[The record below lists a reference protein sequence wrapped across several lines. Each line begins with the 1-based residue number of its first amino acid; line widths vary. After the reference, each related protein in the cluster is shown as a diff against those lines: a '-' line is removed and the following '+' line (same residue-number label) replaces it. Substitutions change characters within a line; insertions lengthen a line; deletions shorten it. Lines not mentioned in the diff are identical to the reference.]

1 MYFLSD
7 KNGQEKLTLEK
18 FLPDTA
24 VLDEPS
30 LPEGASRSDRVL
42 PPDCAFLSLRQLDRF
57 LPVCCGMANGDG
69 GWIVLGATQDDGELS
84 IEGVADV
91 EELERQLRLSLR
103 AYSQISFDPVLF
115 FNTLESGNKNLLAA
129 RVGSVE
135 WFRRPLC
142 VGGDYVHGTYRRI
155 EGVDV
160 ISGRSVRLRL
170 ALDALEV
177 SRCDHLVSGLSV
189 HDLDAAGIASF
200 REKVLEHTPQWR
212 ALSEVNF
219 LKRALVLDDRERVT
233 RAGQLLLGA
242 DGSEL
247 VRLTQ
252 QLGEDS
258 QVGVAY
264 NLWSA
269 CVTFLPRLC
278 EGVAKECASAISEC
292 FMNALL
298 HAEHDAGCVEIKT
311 EIKTETGQNG
321 GVVSFANPGL
331 PRTQLFGES
340 EPRNYRLMRMFKLA
354 GLARAEGAG
363 LGIVR
368 SYAPNFCLRWDARDL
383 HTIAELPFDRLLAD
397 RLAVNEAALETEKPS
412 SPEALFSPSPHLPDL
427 GWMSIFESQE
437 PKEPEEAAVEIS
449 AFEENEPAV
458 EHVEFESDPEF
469 ETEPESEPQ
478 PEVEPEPEVELEPEL
493 ELELEIE
500 PEPEPEV
507 QSMSEPVSKPVFGNA
522 AYELETY
529 ISSLNADAPDPDESE
544 EDEYLAAETDIDEVT
559 SASAMV
565 RMVRDTPRL
574 PPAFV
579 RDAIIELCAQ
589 YRSLPALAS
598 MLSRSEGS
606 LRRHYIT
613 SMVREGLLE
622 MEFPD
627 RVGHPEQRYK
637 SSP

>member
-18 FLPDTA
+18 FLPDTTGS
-24 VLDEPS
+24 DES
-30 LPEGASRSDRVL
+30 S

-69 GWIVLGATQDDGELS
+69 GWIVLGATQDDEELTV
-84 IEGVADV
+84 EGVADI

-103 AYSQISFDPVLF
+103 GYGQISFDPVLSF
-115 FNTLESGNKNLLAA
+115 KTLKSGDKNLLVA
-129 RVGSVE
+129 RVGSAE

-160 ISGRSVRLRL
+160 ISGSAVRLRL

-177 SRCDHLVSGLSV
+177 SRCDHPVPGLLVQ
-189 HDLDAAGIASF
+189 DLEAAGIASF
-200 REKVLEHTPQWR
+200 REKVLEHRPQWR

-219 LKRALVLDDRERVT
+219 LKRALVLDDGGRVT

-242 DGSEL
+242 DGPEL
-247 VRLTQ
+247 ARLTRQ
-252 QLGEDS
+252 GENTQGD
-258 QVGVAY
+258 GAY

-269 CVTFLPRLC
+269 YSALLPRLC
-278 EGVAKECASAISEC
+278 EGVAKECVPAIREC
-292 FMNALL
+292 FINALL
-298 HAEHDAGCVEIKT
+298 HAEHDAGRVEIET

-321 GVVSFANPGL
+321 GVVSFVNPGL
-331 PRTQLFGES
+331 PRTQLLGGS

-354 GLARAEGAG
+354 GLARAEGSG

-368 SYAPNFCLRWDARDL
+368 SYAPKFCLRWDAQTLR
-383 HTIAELPFDRLLAD
+383 TVAELPFDRLA
-397 RLAVNEAALETEKPS
+397 ANEAALETEKTS
-412 SPEALFSPSPHLPDL
+412 SPEELFSPSPHLPDL

-437 PKEPEEAAVEIS
+437 PKEAEDPPAESPE
-449 AFEENEPAV
+449 FEESEPAV
-458 EHVEFESDPEF
+458 EDVEF
-469 ETEPESEPQ
+469 ETEPE
-478 PEVEPEPEVELEPEL
+478 PETKPEPESKAQPEPE
-493 ELELEIE
+493 I
-500 PEPEPEV
+500 EPEV
-507 QSMSEPVSKPVFGNA
+507 QSVSEPAVKAVAKPVFGNA

-529 ISSLNADAPDPDESE
+529 ISSLNADAPDPDASEESE
-544 EDEYLAAETDIDEVT
+544 EDEYLAAETDIDE
-559 SASAMV
+559 AMTVSSTV
-565 RMVRDTPRL
+565 RMVRETPRL

-598 MLSRSEGS
+598 ILSRSEGS

-627 RVGHPEQRYK
+627 KVGHPDQRYK